1 MKKSYF
7 LKDVKC
13 KILIGIKYK
22 DYFGHNKIISD
33 MNKTDILYLN

>member
-1 MKKSYF
+1 MKKKSNCF
-7 LKDVKC
+7 L
-13 KILIGIKYK
+13 IEIKYK